1 MHKAPLIIIAAL
13 LITGCASTRLSM
25 FPGEKNAAGGV
36 NPTGAVAV
44 LDPET
49 GEDMAIIDQAN
60 SRSGLGKRKV
70 VTKTL
75 TPEQLN
81 SRYGALLASIPEP
94 PKLFILYFKQGTSDL
109 VDESG
114 LLLPDIF
121 AEVKRRPGV
130 DVQIVGH
137 TDTTGAEGLNDT
149 LSIKR
154 AEEVKAMLAARGL
167 DATVVRATGRGER
180 ELREPTADETPSELN
195 RRVEIY
201 VK

>member
-1 MHKAPLIIIAAL
+1 MRSTPLIIVAAL
-13 LITGCASTRLSM
+13 VVTGCAGTNLSM

-36 NPTGAVAV
+36 NATGAVAV

-49 GEDMAIIDQAN
+49 GQDMAIIDQAN

-70 VTKTL
+70 STKSL
-75 TPEQLN
+75 TPEQMN
-81 SRYGALLASIPEP
+81 SRYGALLAMMPEP

-114 LLLPDIF
+114 ALLPDIF
-121 AEVKRRPGV
+121 AEVKRRPGA

-137 TDTTGAEGLNDT
+137 TDSTGAEVLNDT
-149 LSIKR
+149 LSIRR
-154 AEEVKAMLAARGL
+154 AEEVKALLATKGL
-167 DATVVRATGRGER
+167 DATIVRATGRGER
-180 ELREPTADETPSELN
+180 ELREETADETPSELN